1 MPTLLFLW
9 WNSEPTL
16 LSISSLVTT
25 NYFMSLQPKTIRG
38 VAGGMVYYMLGEPS
52 KVTIATPS
60 PYLWS
65 SVLRNWE
72 NPRGPHFILGLAKSP
87 WQLRKSMGDSSYV
100 GGKVIMATE
109 TICSSEQPIKSK
121 GGSGHVIC
129 VAVKSTQ
136 KNYCDYFG
144 SKHGYEVIFQL
155 YHSWGLCEIIL
166 LQRRELTNG

>member
-1 MPTLLFLW
+1 
-9 WNSEPTL
+9 
-16 LSISSLVTT
+16 
-25 NYFMSLQPKTIRG
+25 
-38 VAGGMVYYMLGEPS
+38 
-52 KVTIATPS
+52 
-60 PYLWS
+60 
-65 SVLRNWE
+65 
-72 NPRGPHFILGLAKSP
+72 
-87 WQLRKSMGDSSYV
+87 MGDSSYV

-144 SKHGYEVIFQL
+144 SKHGHEVIFQL